1 MSMVCCL
8 HNVGKSSLVRKFST
22 FASPKGGATI
32 NQNFKNATRRLG
44 HLYGQ
49 NTKVFG
55 RLYLVAR
62 FYSARHLRCMSCAF
76 TLGNHTAESTL
87 IRRCST
93 PSAGIFEYFF
103 LVRTKSSFSNN
114 LPKLNILAE
123 RMAHDQTLNGSD
135 GKQDRPVL
143 NLSAHNIFRE
153 LLTPELLAVAN
164 AFIERGHEVRIVG
177 GAVRDIILSRHL
189 PKDIDLATTATPDQ
203 MVAVFK
209 ESKIRYIETGLEHGT
224 LTAHLNGH
232 NFEITTLRIDTQHDG
247 RRAVVEFTNDWRLDA
262 ERRDLTINAMSID
275 FNGSLFDYFGGVEDL
290 KAKRVRFVGD
300 PEKRIKEDYLRIL
313 RYFRF
318 YGRIS
323 ETANDHVQ
331 LTLNV
336 ISRCAPGLRN
346 VAVERVWTELSRI
359 LTAQFAPSL
368 LKLMYELNV
377 AENIGMKFIH
387 LITSVFSCCCIN

>member
-1 MSMVCCL
+1 MVFWL
-8 HNVGKSSLVRKFST
+8 HNAGKSSLIRKFFA
-22 FASPKGGATI
+22 FASLKEGVTI
-32 NQNFKNATRRLG
+32 NQDFKKVIRRLG

-49 NTKVFG
+49 TTKIFG
-55 RLYLVAR
+55 RHYIVTR
-62 FYSARHLRCMSCAF
+62 VYSSRHLRCMSCGF
-76 TLGNHTAESTL
+76 TLGNQTVGPTP
-87 IRRCST
+87 IRRCTT
-93 PSAGIFEYFF
+93 PLAGIFESFF
-103 LVRTKSSFSNN
+103 LGRTKSSFRNN
-114 LPKLNILAE
+114 LPKQDILAV
-123 RMAHDQTLNGSD
+123 RMAHDQTLKGS
-135 GKQDRPVL
+135 KQDRPVL
-143 NLSAHNIFRE
+143 NVSAHNIFRE

-164 AFIERGHEVRIVG
+164 AFIGRGHEVRIVG

-209 ESKIRYIETGLEHGT
+209 ESQIRYIETGLEHGT

-275 FNGSLFDYFGGVEDL
+275 FDGNLFDYFGGVEDL
-290 KAKRVRFVGD
+290 KAKCVRFVGD

-323 ETANDHVQ
+323 ETSSDHAQ
-331 LTLNV
+331 MTLNV
-336 ISRCAPGLRN
+336 IRRCAIGLRN

-359 LTAQFAPSL
+359 LTANFAPSL

-377 AENIGMKFIH
+377 AENIGMKFID
-387 LITSVFSCCCIN
+387 LIISCHAVV